1 MRQIA
6 TLYAD
11 KTMLLPLAGL
21 ILGAAL
27 GAWRASRRG
36 GKALDL
42 AQWAA
47 VHGVFGFIIGVTA
60 LIVITRMAS

>member
-1 MRQIA
+1 
-6 TLYAD
+6 
-11 KTMLLPLAGL
+11 MLLPLAGL